1 MAKKLVLEKQI
12 CAACGADVRP
22 QALFCYNCG
31 AAVTPEAENK
41 NGVSSAWFQDNFAE
55 GAKTN
60 NLSQNDLP
68 IQKPLDEP
76 IVKTDEQLKPSAEN
90 KPDEP
95 AKQLEKLKT
104 AASMRQKT
112 RVKSFQKKKV
122 EVVWEPPEASPNI
135 WFIAAAGIFTLLALG
150 VLLAMLSIK

>member
-1 MAKKLVLEKQI
+1 MAKKSVLEKQV

-31 AAVTPEAENK
+31 AAVAPDAENK
-41 NGVSSAWFQDNFAE
+41 NGVSSAWFQSDLTE

-76 IVKTDEQLKPSAEN
+76 IVKPDGEPKPSAEN

-122 EVVWEPPEASPNI
+122 EVVWEPPEESPNI
-135 WFIAAAGIFTLLALG
+135 WFIAAAGIFALLALG